1 MDITNMEA
9 MEAEE
14 FNMVMVV
21 GVVKVMTAVRVV
33 KMDRKE
39 LFRVE
44 VRVGVGGGGRKDVK
58 TSFDDFRRCAGT

>member
-39 LFRVE
+39 LCRVE
-44 VRVGVGGGGRKDVK
+44 VRVGVGVEHRDKQRDAK
-58 TSFDDFRRCAGT
+58 EK